1 MSFIAKAKRNIPPVK
16 QVKLKLVH
24 IDFWSAVK
32 AGLLVTIATGIA
44 TIVGFFLVWL
54 LVSQTGLFGSLS
66 TLVNEVIGNGGPQ
79 YGGGTPGNN
88 VDMAQTLSLPRVM
101 SFAFTVALFNIVL
114 GTALVGISALIF
126 NVIGRLTGGISI
138 GFTNN

>member
-1 MSFIAKAKRNIPPVK
+1 MSLFARAKRNIPPVK

-32 AGLLVTIATGIA
+32 TGLLVTTATVIA
-44 TIVGFFLVWL
+44 TIVAFFLIWL

-66 TLVNEVIGNGGPQ
+66 TLVNSVIG
-79 YGGGTPGNN
+79 GGGASQQG
-88 VDMAQTLSLPRVM
+88 VDVAQTLSLPRVM
-101 SFAFTVALFNIVL
+101 SFAFTVSLFNLVL

>member
-1 MSFIAKAKRNIPPVK
+1 MSIFARAKRNIPPVK

-44 TIVGFFLVWL
+44 TVVIFFLIWF
-54 LVSQTGLFGSLS
+54 LVSQTGLFGSLTS
-66 TLVNEVIGNGGPQ
+66 LVNGVVGGS
-79 YGGGTPGNN
+79 GAEG
-88 VDMAQTLSLPRVM
+88 VDMEQELNLARVM
-101 SFAFTVALFNIVL
+101 SFAFTIAFFNIVL
-114 GTALVGISALIF
+114 GTALVGVSALIF

-138 GFTNN
+138 GFTNS

>member
-1 MSFIAKAKRNIPPVK
+1 MSLFSRARRNIPPVK

-32 AGLLVTIATGIA
+32 TGLLVTTATGIA
-44 TIVGFFLVWL
+44 TIVAFFLIWL

-66 TLVNEVIGNGGPQ
+66 TLVNSVIG
-79 YGGGTPGNN
+79 GGGAGGEG
-88 VDMAQTLSLPRVM
+88 VDVAQTLSLPRVM
-101 SFAFTVALFNIVL
+101 SFALTISLFNLVL

>member
-1 MSFIAKAKRNIPPVK
+1 MSLFARPKRNIPPVK

-32 AGLLVTIATGIA
+32 TGLLVTTATGIA
-44 TIVGFFLVWL
+44 TIVAFFLIWL

-66 TLVNEVIGNGGPQ
+66 TLVNSVIG
-79 YGGGTPGNN
+79 GGGASQQG
-88 VDMAQTLSLPRVM
+88 VDVAQTLSLPRVM
-101 SFAFTVALFNIVL
+101 SFAFTVSLFNLVL

>member
-1 MSFIAKAKRNIPPVK
+1 MSLFARAKRNIPPVK

-32 AGLLVTIATGIA
+32 TGLLVTTATGIA
-44 TIVGFFLVWL
+44 TIVAFFLIWL

-66 TLVNEVIGNGGPQ
+66 TLVNSVIGGAAGASQ
-79 YGGGTPGNN
+79 QG
-88 VDMAQTLSLPRVM
+88 VDVAQTLSLPRVM
-101 SFAFTVALFNIVL
+101 SFAFTVSLFNLVL

>member
-1 MSFIAKAKRNIPPVK
+1 MSLFARAKRNIPPVK

-32 AGLLVTIATGIA
+32 TGLLVTTATGIA
-44 TIVGFFLVWL
+44 TIVAFFLIWL

-66 TLVNEVIGNGGPQ
+66 TLVNSVIG
-79 YGGGTPGNN
+79 GGGASQQG
-88 VDMAQTLSLPRVM
+88 VDVAQTLSLPRVM
-101 SFAFTVALFNIVL
+101 SFAVTVSLFNLVL

>member
-1 MSFIAKAKRNIPPVK
+1 MSFIARAKRNIPPVK

-32 AGLLVTIATGIA
+32 TGLMVTVATGIA

-54 LVSQTGLFGSLS
+54 LVSQTGLFGSLT
-66 TLVNEVIGNGGPQ
+66 TLVNSVVGGATQ
-79 YGGGTPGNN
+79 TGDG
-88 VDMAQTLSLPRVM
+88 VDVAATLSLPRVM
-101 SFAFTVALFNIVL
+101 SFAFTVAFFNIVL
-114 GTALVGISALIF
+114 GTALTGISALIF

>member
-1 MSFIAKAKRNIPPVK
+1 MSFLAKAKRNIPPVK

-32 AGLLVTIATGIA
+32 AGLLVTVATGIA

-66 TLVNEVIGNGGPQ
+66 TLVNSVVGGASSAE
-79 YGGGTPGNN
+79 G
-88 VDMAQTLSLPRVM
+88 VDVAQTLSLPRVM
-101 SFAFTVALFNIVL
+101 SFAFTVSLFNIVL

>member
-1 MSFIAKAKRNIPPVK
+1 MSFLAKAKRNIPPVK

-32 AGLLVTIATGIA
+32 AGLLVTVATGIA

-66 TLVNEVIGNGGPQ
+66 TLVNSVVGGASSAE
-79 YGGGTPGNN
+79 G
-88 VDMAQTLSLPRVM
+88 VDVAQTLSLPRVM
-101 SFAFTVALFNIVL
+101 SFAFTVSLFNLVL

>member
-1 MSFIAKAKRNIPPVK
+1 MSFLAKAKRNIPPVK

-32 AGLLVTIATGIA
+32 VGLLVTVATGIA
-44 TIVGFFLVWL
+44 TVVGFFLVWL

-66 TLVNEVIGNGGPQ
+66 TLVNSVVGGASSAE
-79 YGGGTPGNN
+79 G
-88 VDMAQTLSLPRVM
+88 VDVAQTLSLPRVM
-101 SFAFTVALFNIVL
+101 SFAFTVTLFNIVL

>member
-1 MSFIAKAKRNIPPVK
+1 MSLFSRAKRNIPPVK

-32 AGLLVTIATGIA
+32 TGLLVTTATGIA
-44 TIVGFFLVWL
+44 TIVAFFLIWL

-66 TLVNEVIGNGGPQ
+66 TLVNSVIGGGA
-79 YGGGTPGNN
+79 GSAEG
-88 VDMAQTLSLPRVM
+88 VDVAQTLSLPRVM
-101 SFAFTVALFNIVL
+101 SFAFTISLFNLVL
-114 GTALVGISALIF
+114 GTALVGISAMIF

>member
-1 MSFIAKAKRNIPPVK
+1 MSFLAKAKRNIPPVK

-32 AGLLVTIATGIA
+32 AGLLVTVATGIA

-66 TLVNEVIGNGGPQ
+66 TLVNSVVGGASTTE
-79 YGGGTPGNN
+79 G
-88 VDMAQTLSLPRVM
+88 VDVAQTLSLPRVM

>member
-1 MSFIAKAKRNIPPVK
+1 MSLFARAKRNIPPVK

-32 AGLLVTIATGIA
+32 TGLLVTTATGIA
-44 TIVGFFLVWL
+44 TIVAFFLIWL

-66 TLVNEVIGNGGPQ
+66 TLVNSVIGGGASASQ
-79 YGGGTPGNN
+79 QG
-88 VDMAQTLSLPRVM
+88 VDVAQTLSLPRVM
-101 SFAFTVALFNIVL
+101 SFAFTVSLFNLVL
-114 GTALVGISALIF
+114 GTSLVGISALIF

>member
-1 MSFIAKAKRNIPPVK
+1 MSFLAKAKRNIPPVK

-32 AGLLVTIATGIA
+32 AGLLVTVATGIA

-66 TLVNEVIGNGGPQ
+66 TLVNSVVGGASSAE
-79 YGGGTPGNN
+79 G
-88 VDMAQTLSLPRVM
+88 VDVAQTLSLPRVM
-101 SFAFTVALFNIVL
+101 SFAFTVTLFNIVL

-126 NVIGRLTGGISI
+126 TVIGRLTGGISI

>member
-32 AGLLVTIATGIA
+32 VGLLVTLATGIA

-66 TLVNEVIGNGGPQ
+66 TLVNSVVGGASSAE
-79 YGGGTPGNN
+79 G
-88 VDMAQTLSLPRVM
+88 VDVAETLSLPRVM
-101 SFAFTVALFNIVL
+101 SFAVTVSLFNIVL
-114 GTALVGISALIF
+114 GTALCGISALIF
-126 NVIGRLTGGISI
+126 NVIGRLTGGISV

>member
-1 MSFIAKAKRNIPPVK
+1 MSLFARAKRNIPPVK

-32 AGLLVTIATGIA
+32 TGLLLTTATGIA
-44 TIVGFFLVWL
+44 TIVAFFLIWL

-66 TLVNEVIGNGGPQ
+66 TLVNSVIG
-79 YGGGTPGNN
+79 GGGASTSG
-88 VDMAQTLSLPRVM
+88 VDVAQTLSLPRVM
-101 SFAFTVALFNIVL
+101 SFAFTVSLFNLVL

>member
-1 MSFIAKAKRNIPPVK
+1 MSLFARARKNIPPVK

-32 AGLLVTIATGIA
+32 TGLLVTTATGIA
-44 TIVGFFLVWL
+44 TIVAFFLIWL

-66 TLVNEVIGNGGPQ
+66 TLVNSVIGGGAGSVEQ
-79 YGGGTPGNN
+79 G
-88 VDMAQTLSLPRVM
+88 VDVAQTLSLPRVM
-101 SFAFTVALFNIVL
+101 SFAFTVSLFNLVL

>member
-1 MSFIAKAKRNIPPVK
+1 MSLFARAKRNIPPVK

-32 AGLLVTIATGIA
+32 TGLLVTTATGIA
-44 TIVGFFLVWL
+44 TIVAFFLIWL

-66 TLVNEVIGNGGPQ
+66 TLVNSVVGGASTSAE
-79 YGGGTPGNN
+79 G
-88 VDMAQTLSLPRVM
+88 VDVAQTLSLPRVM
-101 SFAFTVALFNIVL
+101 SFAFTISLFNLVL

>member
-1 MSFIAKAKRNIPPVK
+1 MSLFARAKKNIPPVK

-24 IDFWSAVK
+24 IDFWSAIK
-32 AGLLVTIATGIA
+32 TGLLVTTATGVA
-44 TIVGFFLVWL
+44 TIFAFFLIWL

-66 TLVNEVIGNGGPQ
+66 TLVNSVVGGASTAE
-79 YGGGTPGNN
+79 G
-88 VDMAQTLSLPRVM
+88 VDVAQTLSLPRVM
-101 SFAFTVALFNIVL
+101 SFAFTVALFNLVL
-114 GTALVGISALIF
+114 GTLLTGISALIF

>member
-1 MSFIAKAKRNIPPVK
+1 MSFLAKAKRNIPPVK

-32 AGLLVTIATGIA
+32 AGLLVTVATGIA

-66 TLVNEVIGNGGPQ
+66 TLVNSVVGGASSAE
-79 YGGGTPGNN
+79 G
-88 VDMAQTLSLPRVM
+88 VDVAQTLSLPRVM
-101 SFAFTVALFNIVL
+101 SFAFTVTLFNIVL

-126 NVIGRLTGGISI
+126 NVIGRLTGGISAHV
-138 GFTNN
+138 

>member
-1 MSFIAKAKRNIPPVK
+1 VK

-32 AGLLVTIATGIA
+32 TGLLVTTATGIA
-44 TIVGFFLVWL
+44 TIVAFFLIWL

-66 TLVNEVIGNGGPQ
+66 TLVNSVIGGGA
-79 YGGGTPGNN
+79 GSAEG
-88 VDMAQTLSLPRVM
+88 VDVAQTLSLPRVM
-101 SFAFTVALFNIVL
+101 SFAFTISLFNLVL